1 METDLAEPR
10 IPVSVYPPIQL
21 TMSQRR
27 ARRASLTGDAARRR
41 LFDYIVAYK
50 ESHDG
55 NSPSSREMADGANIC
70 STSVVHF
77 HLRTLESQGKITRPR
92 GSSRGIVVV
101 GGSWRYHATKRVL
114 PEHS

>member
-1 METDLAEPR
+1 METELAEP
-10 IPVSVYPPIQL
+10 PVRLGTYSPVQL

-27 ARRASLTGDAARRR
+27 TRRASLTGDAARRR

-55 NSPSSREMADGANIC
+55 NSPSSRQMADEANIC

-77 HLRTLESQGKITRPR
+77 HLRALESQGKIRVIR
-92 GSSRGIVVV
+92 GCSRQIVVV
-101 GGSWRYHATKRVL
+101 GGSWSYHATKRVL
-114 PEHS
+114 SEHS